1 MIYNKTEMFD
11 MLVERVGLDE
21 ETVQLVLKVAG
32 DVPATYIKM
41 LKAET
46 GLNSFIELENSEDY
60 KNYVTYDDG
69 DEDEEEDN

>member
-11 MLVERVGLDE
+11 MLVERVGLEE

-60 KNYVTYDDG
+60 MNYITYDDG

>member
-60 KNYVTYDDG
+60 KNYITYDDS